1 MGRSNHRHPGPPTP
15 PLPGQDSR
23 ATLCSML
30 RGDWQGPQARGE
42 GSPVQSSLGRV
53 SAETER
59 GRGGGGSYS
68 ALWQGEV
75 R

>member
-30 RGDWQGPQARGE
+30 RGDWQGPQAGGE
-42 GSPVQSSLGRV
+42 GSPVQSSLGGSQQRWREEGEEEGHIQHCGRV
-53 SAETER
+53 K
-59 GRGGGGSYS
+59 
-68 ALWQGEV
+68 
-75 R
+75 